1 MEKLS
6 VLILEDVEGDAKLME
21 RALRAG
27 GIEFSV
33 RRVETRE
40 AFLGALEQQRP
51 DLILADYKLPR
62 FDGRSALKFAKA
74 RLPDVPVI
82 VVTGALVDNDA
93 VELLSEGAADYI
105 LKDRLSRLAP
115 AARRALEEAGLKAA
129 RREAEERY
137 RALFRESRDG
147 IVLIHADTGK
157 VLDCN
162 PEFEAQAG
170 HTLARLREHAIWEL
184 QPPGRIEAMR
194 AKFAQVRHAGA
205 AGDEQFELHRPDGT
219 VLPVEFRAKVIELG
233 GKRLVQAQVRDI
245 TQRLDAE
252 EKLHS
257 QIDELRR
264 FQKVTVD
271 RELRMQALEER
282 LAKAMAAQAQAA

>member
-27 GIEFSV
+27 GIEFSAQ
-33 RRVETRE
+33 RVETRE

-51 DLILADYKLPR
+51 DLILADYKLPH
-62 FDGRSALKFAKA
+62 FDGRSALKLAKA

-82 VVTGALVDNDA
+82 IVTGALVDNDA
-93 VELLSEGAADYI
+93 VELLREGAADYI

-129 RREAEERY
+129 QREAEERY

-147 IVLIHADTGK
+147 IVLLHADTGK

-162 PEFEAQAG
+162 PAFEAQAG
-170 HTLARLREHAIWEL
+170 HALARLREHAIWEL

-194 AKFAQVRHAGA
+194 AKFEQVRDAGA
-205 AGDEQFELHRPDGT
+205 AVDEQYELHRPDGT

-282 LAKAMAAQAQAA
+282 LAKAMAARAQAA